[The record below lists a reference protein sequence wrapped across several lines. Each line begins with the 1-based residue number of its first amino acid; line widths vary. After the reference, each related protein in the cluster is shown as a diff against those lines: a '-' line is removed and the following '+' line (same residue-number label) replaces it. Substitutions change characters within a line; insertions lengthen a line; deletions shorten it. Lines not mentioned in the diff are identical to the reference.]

1 MKFSTNKKNLYLFL
15 ILLSH
20 SFFCFVLWFCT
31 FVLLYFPCLHSVVL
45 TSSRCTFKGIFS
57 QRILVT
63 VDSHYLDYLI
73 SRTCH
78 YLKKIIRCLVHLG
91 LYQSKKLSVSWISIS
106 RIFESLV
113 MWIYS
118 WGYSIS
124 AVIVKIQNICNLI
137 GWNRVHIS
145 DIFNCFS
152 ANTNGM
158 WNKRKLGGIHKTFE
172 FILT

>member
-45 TSSRCTFKGIFS
+45 TSSRFTLKGIFS
-57 QRILVT
+57 QRIIVT
-63 VDSHYLDYLI
+63 AASHYLDYSI
-73 SRTCH
+73 SRTLL
-78 YLKKIIRCLVHLG
+78 YLKKIFRCLVHLG
-91 LYQSKKLSVSWISIS
+91 LNQSKKLSISWISIS
-106 RIFESLV
+106 WNFESLV

-118 WGYSIS
+118 WRYSIS
-124 AVIVKIQNICNLI
+124 AVIVKTQNICNLV
-137 GWNRVHIS
+137 GRNRVHVS

-152 ANTNGM
+152 ANTNECET
-158 WNKRKLGGIHKTFE
+158 KE
-172 FILT
+172 S